1 MQTTVYLED
10 VDSVREPSAPEDK
23 NAASPA
29 STPVTKTES
38 SATVTAVKRQ
48 RTLVDMFS
56 GSQGKSS
63 SEPSA
68 KKLKVSASTG
78 SITSVST
85 FKSTGSVSRPK
96 GFGVQKLNSIPFS
109 LSAFQESLSAEE
121 KEYLRLECEVMGK
134 SWYVK
139 WFKS

>member
-10 VDSVREPSAPEDK
+10 VDPVREPSVPEDT
-23 NAASPA
+23 NATSPVLI
-29 STPVTKTES
+29 PMPKTES

-68 KKLKVSASTG
+68 KKLKVSASTC
-78 SITSVST
+78 SITSVS
-85 FKSTGSVSRPK
+85 KSTGSVSRPK
-96 GFGVQKLNSIPFS
+96 GFGVQKLNTIPFS
-109 LSAFQESLSAEE
+109 LSAFQESMSAEE

-134 SWYVK
+134 SWCVK